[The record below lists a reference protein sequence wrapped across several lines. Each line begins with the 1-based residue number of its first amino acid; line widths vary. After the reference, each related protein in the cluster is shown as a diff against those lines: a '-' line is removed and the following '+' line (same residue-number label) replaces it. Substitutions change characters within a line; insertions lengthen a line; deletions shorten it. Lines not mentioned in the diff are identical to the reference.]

1 MKKLIVSTLLM
12 ATLACIC
19 TGCGHNVLT
28 YITGKKMNLGF
39 NPQTNEIGVQYFDAE
54 QISVIEKDN
63 AVLTVELK
71 DGLDADGKKTTKVS
85 KIVYEIK
92 EQITGSD
99 VEMEMVK
106 RE

>member
-1 MKKLIVSTLLM
+1 MKELVTITVI
-12 ATLACIC
+12 ALALAALV

-28 YITGKKMNLGF
+28 YSSGKYLNFGVDPNTQKM
-39 NPQTNEIGVQYFDAE
+39 GVQY
-54 QISVIEKDN
+54 ISGDLITAVEKDN

-71 DGLDADGKKTTKVS
+71 DGLDSDGKKTTKVS
-85 KIVYEIK
+85 KITYEIK

>member
-1 MKKLIVSTLLM
+1 MKKTIVIFAVALEIFT
-12 ATLACIC
+12 A
-19 TGCGHNVLT
+19 GCGHNVLSFSS
-28 YITGKKMNLGF
+28 GKYLNIGVDPNTQKM
-39 NPQTNEIGVQYFDAE
+39 GVQY
-54 QISVIEKDN
+54 ISGDLITAVEKDN

-92 EQITGSD
+92 EQVTGSD

>member
-1 MKKLIVSTLLM
+1 MKKVTVIF
-12 ATLACIC
+12 AIALAVMIA
-19 TGCGHNVLT
+19 GCGHNVLT
-28 YITGKKMNLGF
+28 YSSGKYLNVGVDPNTQKM
-39 NPQTNEIGVQYFDAE
+39 GVQY
-54 QISVIEKDN
+54 ISGDLITAVEKDN

-71 DGLDADGKKTTKVS
+71 DGLDSDGKKTTKVS
-85 KIVYEIK
+85 KIIYEIK

>member
-1 MKKLIVSTLLM
+1 MKKAIIATVFM
-12 ATLACIC
+12 AALACIC

-28 YITGKKMNLGF
+28 YSSGQYLNIGVDPNTQKM
-39 NPQTNEIGVQYFDAE
+39 GVQYINGDLITA
-54 QISVIEKDN
+54 VEKDN

-85 KIVYEIK
+85 KIIYEIK

>member
-1 MKKLIVSTLLM
+1 MKKVIVI
-12 ATLACIC
+12 LAVALAIF
-19 TGCGHNVLT
+19 TAGCGHNVLT
-28 YITGKKMNLGF
+28 YSSGKYLNIGVDPNTQK
-39 NPQTNEIGVQYFDAE
+39 IGVQY
-54 QISVIEKDN
+54 ISGDLITAVEKDN

-85 KIVYEIK
+85 KIIYEIK

>member
-1 MKKLIVSTLLM
+1 MKKAIFATFLAIV
-12 ATLACIC
+12 C
-19 TGCGHNVLT
+19 TGCGHNVLSFSS
-28 YITGKKMNLGF
+28 GKYLNIGVDPNTQKM
-39 NPQTNEIGVQYFDAE
+39 GVQY
-54 QISVIEKDN
+54 ISGDLITAVEKDN